1 MKGWRKKFAVMVLLL
16 LPLQGLAATL
26 AAFTCSSADTH
37 HAAAG
42 HAQSHDGGL
51 SHQHDGDTSDD
62 HSGHLGC
69 HHFFSA
75 MPTAMAVAGPADIPA
90 FESSISLLYTLFI
103 PERPQR
109 PPRS

>member
-1 MKGWRKKFAVMVLLL
+1 MKNWRKKFAVIVLLL
-16 LPLQGLAATL
+16 LPLQGLAATSS
-26 AAFTCSSADTH
+26 AFTCFSADAH
-37 HAAAG
+37 HAVGVDA
-42 HAQSHDGGL
+42 HSHDGHF
-51 SHQHDGDTSDD
+51 SHDRDDDTRKE

-75 MPTAMAVAGPADIPA
+75 MPAAMAVTVPSELPA
-90 FESSISLLYTLFI
+90 FQSSISLLFTLFV